1 MTILE
6 LCKQLGDIACENPRG
21 MDAEVVIWL
30 RSRESLPLLSIL
42 DVTHVEPGYR
52 ESMGGSIACICATLS
67 GVKDST
73 EGAMP

>member
-6 LCKQLGDIACENPRG
+6 LCKQLGDISAENPRG

-42 DVTHVEPGYR
+42 EVTHVEPGFR
-52 ESMGGSIACICATLS
+52 ASMGGSIACICATLS
-67 GVKDST
+67 GVKDS
-73 EGAMP
+73 EVEVQP